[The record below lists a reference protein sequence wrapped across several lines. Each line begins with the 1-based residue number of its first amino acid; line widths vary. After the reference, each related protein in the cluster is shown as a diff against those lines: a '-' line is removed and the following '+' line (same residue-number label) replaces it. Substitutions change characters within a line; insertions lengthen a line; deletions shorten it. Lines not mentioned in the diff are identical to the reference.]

1 MSTTN
6 ETYPLLVPA
15 LCQFNHDEAGKPVEI
30 ITAYDKTIVDAVV
43 EELQRQLRVA
53 TMPTDRATGITGE
66 QSDHLVNLINDYVQA
81 SIAESWKGAQPPE
94 DATDIAREL
103 MQSSKKLNEY
113 LTLLRAPV

>member
-6 ETYPLLVPA
+6 ETNPLLVPA
-15 LCQFNHDEAGKPVEI
+15 LVTIKVTDNGTTQVI
-30 ITAYDKTIVDAVV
+30 YDRAVVDAVV

-66 QSDHLVNLINDYVQA
+66 QSDHLVNLISDYVSA
-81 SIAESWKGAQPPE
+81 SIDDSWKGGGDPAEIPE
-94 DATDIAREL
+94 IEANLAL
-103 MQSSKKLNEY
+103 ASKKLNEY